1 MQLHIKTQKSQLLKK
16 NEKNLTI
23 NQFVD
28 FTDKELQ
35 KWMWN
40 LKDDTYTK
48 AEKLEIHDLFGA
60 RMLWKF
66 HQKAKQILKENPV

>member
-28 FTDKELQ
+28 FTDKEL
-35 KWMWN
+35 
-40 LKDDTYTK
+40 
-48 AEKLEIHDLFGA
+48 
-60 RMLWKF
+60 
-66 HQKAKQILKENPV
+66 